1 MVRIFNGVNEVARR
15 VTAEYQQSDL
25 ESFEVCVEQS
35 SCPGEV
41 VQSGLQE
48 RVYDASAHAV
58 SRHRDD

>member
-25 ESFEVCVEQS
+25 ECFEVSVEQG
-35 SCPGEV
+35 SCPGEF

-48 RVYDASAHAV
+48 CVYDASAHAV
-58 SRHRDD
+58 LRYRDD